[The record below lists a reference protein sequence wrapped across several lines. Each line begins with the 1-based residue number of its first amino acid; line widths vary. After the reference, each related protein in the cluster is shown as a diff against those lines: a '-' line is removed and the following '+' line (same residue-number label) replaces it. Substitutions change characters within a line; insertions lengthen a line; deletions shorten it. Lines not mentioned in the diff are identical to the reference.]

1 MVDFARLRDVKLESV
16 TEAGKDWQAVAKAF
30 DQARQHI
37 EESVLKPLGTWT
49 GPAATGARHSFGR
62 QELQLQV
69 AALELQAVEQ
79 VLSGFVLAVT
89 TAQQE
94 LQYALTEA
102 SRHGLTVDANGTVTA
117 TPTPVDQL
125 PKNAALRQEAAD
137 SYRAEV
143 AYAATLTADIAAA
156 VQAATQADA
165 KCAAELGKLAEESKL
180 LDGSGRT
187 GLAGAVQLAAKDL
200 GEATRLAGTVEGD
213 TVPTDPAA
221 RAAWWGA
228 LTPDQRNLFLD
239 AAPWKVQ
246 GLPGVPTLPEYY
258 KQLALRKAGIDPSKW
273 DPEKGLDFNDET
285 VQKVYAWYQK
295 LWDENRDFQWAGMA
309 KLAGAPVY
317 GGLHDLNEVIKGADV
332 GGLVTPVPGVSLLAG
347 LSSDEVQWFQNKFL
361 HMQKDI
367 FDDVGAM
374 HAAYQQYGMA
384 GIEALQQQ
392 APKNFKDELVNA
404 WRDIDSGDP
413 KRVAAGNA
421 ALLEREQTKVLPT
434 SYKEVENYHGPVGD
448 TFAQV
453 LSAMT
458 ESPIPG
464 GKSFNGYY
472 GGEWSTWW
480 DDRYVTDTNDRMD
493 WIRKDMLP
501 KYQQLLANPVQAKTL
516 IDTPLL
522 DRADEYEIVP

>member
-1 MVDFARLRDVKLESV
+1 MVDFARLRDVKPESV

-49 GPAATGARHSFGR
+49 GPAATNARHSFGQ

-69 AALELQAVEQ
+69 AALELQAVQQ
-79 VLSGFVLAVT
+79 VLDGFVQAVT

-94 LQYALTEA
+94 LQWVLTEA
-102 SRHGLTVDANGTVTA
+102 SKRGLTVDANGTVTA

-156 VQAATQADA
+156 VQAATQADT
-165 KCAAELGKLAEESKL
+165 KCAAELGKLAGESKL
-180 LDGSGRT
+180 LEGSGRT
-187 GLAGAVQLAAKDL
+187 GLAGAVQVAAKDL

-213 TVPTDPAA
+213 AIPTDPTA
-221 RAAWWGA
+221 RAAWWGG
-228 LTPDQRNLFLD
+228 LSPDRRNLFLD

-246 GLPGVPTLPEYY
+246 GLPGAPKLEDYY

-273 DPEKGLDFNDET
+273 DPDKGLDFNDET

-295 LWDENRDFQWAGMA
+295 LWDENPDFQWAGMA

-317 GGLHDLNEVIKGADV
+317 GGIHDLDEFIKGANV
-332 GGLVTPVPGVSLLAG
+332 GGLVTPVPGVGLLATM
-347 LSSDEVQWFQNKFL
+347 STDEVQWFENKFL

-367 FDDVGAM
+367 FDDVGSM

-392 APKNFKDELVNA
+392 DSKRYPKELTDA

-421 ALLEREQTKVLPT
+421 ALLEREQTVVLPA
-434 SYKEVENYHGPVGD
+434 SYKQVENYHGPVGE
-448 TFAQV
+448 TFAEV

-458 ESPIPG
+458 KSPIPG
-464 GKSFNGYY
+464 SKSFSDYY

-493 WIRKDMLP
+493 WIRKDMRP
-501 KYQQLLANPVQAKTL
+501 KYQQLLANPAAAKTI

-522 DRADEYEIVP
+522 DRADQYEILP